1 MTPSLPHESATRPIP
16 AQVQRPEITPAG
28 AIRGVFRE
36 SKGAMQAE
44 VAIRGDTAGMPDVIR
59 FTPDVADAILGFG
72 AIGSSS
78 VRLGSGSGECH
89 AYVLHF
95 EPSG

>member
-44 VAIRGDTAGMPDVIR
+44 VAIRGGYCW
-59 FTPDVADAILGFG
+59 DA
-72 AIGSSS
+72 
-78 VRLGSGSGECH
+78 
-89 AYVLHF
+89 
-95 EPSG
+95 